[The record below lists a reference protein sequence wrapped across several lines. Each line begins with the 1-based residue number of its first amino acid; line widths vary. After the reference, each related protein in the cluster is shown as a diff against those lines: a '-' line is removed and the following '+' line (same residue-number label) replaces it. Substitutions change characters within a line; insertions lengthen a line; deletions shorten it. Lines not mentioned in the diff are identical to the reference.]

1 MEIGRGLE
9 IRAEATVTVYFY
21 TGKGCVGTDQSMI
34 SGTTQV
40 ILRKLMG
47 DKILVLRGRRM
58 MELVL
63 SPNQSYQFDSE
74 CSAWL
79 DTDLY

>member
-21 TGKGCVGTDQSMI
+21 TAKGCVGTDQSMI

-40 ILRKLMG
+40 ILRKLRMG

-58 MELVL
+58 ME
-63 SPNQSYQFDSE
+63 
-74 CSAWL
+74 
-79 DTDLY
+79 